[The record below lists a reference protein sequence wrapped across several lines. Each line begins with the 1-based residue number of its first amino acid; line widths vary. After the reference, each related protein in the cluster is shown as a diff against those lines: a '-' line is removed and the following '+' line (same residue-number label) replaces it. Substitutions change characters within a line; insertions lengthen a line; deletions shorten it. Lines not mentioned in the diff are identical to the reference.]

1 MVNKT
6 ELFKRL
12 LKWIIWYAAIILV
25 LKISGA
31 ANSFSI
37 IHYTGLL
44 LSVVIVDIT
53 YSKRHK
59 MTSHN
64 KEDDEDEE

>member
-25 LKISGA
+25 LKIFGA

-37 IHYTGLL
+37 IHYAGLL

-59 MTSHN
+59 MTSYN

>member
-25 LKISGA
+25 LKISGV
-31 ANSFSI
+31 ANGFSI
-37 IHYTGLL
+37 IHYAGLL

-59 MTSHN
+59 MTSYN

>member
-12 LKWIIWYAAIILV
+12 LKWIFWYAAIILV

-37 IHYTGLL
+37 IHYAGLL

-53 YSKRHK
+53 
-59 MTSHN
+59 
-64 KEDDEDEE
+64 